1 MPTVTRW
8 FLKSSLLYLLI
19 AVILGVLQ
27 EIPTLESL
35 NLPVRAFSPF
45 YFHSF
50 MVGWV
55 AQLIFGVVFWM
66 FPKYTKEQPRGS
78 ETLGWWTFWLLNT
91 GLLIRLVAEPAQA
104 IQNQVWWGWLLA
116 FSAVLQW
123 LAGMAFVLNT
133 WRRVK
138 ER

>member
-1 MPTVTRW
+1 MPTLTRW
-8 FLKSSLLYLLI
+8 FLKSSLLYLLLS
-19 AVILGVLQ
+19 VLLGVL
-27 EIPTLESL
+27 LELPRSFEL
-35 NLPVRAFSPF
+35 DWPVRAFSPI

-66 FPKYTKEQPRGS
+66 FPKFTKEQPRGS
-78 ETLGWWTFWLLNT
+78 EGLGWAAFWLLNA
-91 GLLIRLVAEPAQA
+91 GLLFRLVADPAQA
-104 IQNQVWWGWLLA
+104 IQNQVWWSWLLA
-116 FSAVLQW
+116 LSAVLQW
-123 LAGMAFVLNT
+123 LAGIAFVLNT

>member
-1 MPTVTRW
+1 MPTLTRW
-8 FLKSSLLYLLI
+8 FLKSSLLYLLL
-19 AVILGVLQ
+19 AVMLGVLL
-27 EIPTLESL
+27 EIPNTLDLDWAE
-35 NLPVRAFSPF
+35 RAFSPF

-66 FPKYTKEQPRGS
+66 FPKFSKEQPRGS
-78 ETLGWWTFWLLNT
+78 ETLGWATFWLLNS

-104 IQNQVWWGWLLA
+104 IQNQVWWSWLLA
-116 FSAVLQW
+116 LSAVLQW

>member
-1 MPTVTRW
+1 MPTLTRW
-8 FLKSSLLYLLI
+8 FLKSSLLYLLL
-19 AVILGVLQ
+19 AVMLGVLL
-27 EIPTLESL
+27 EIPNTLDLDWS
-35 NLPVRAFSPF
+35 VRAFSPF

-66 FPKYTKEQPRGS
+66 FPKFSKEQPRGS
-78 ETLGWWTFWLLNT
+78 ETLGWATFWLLNC

-104 IQNQVWWGWLLA
+104 IQNQVWWSWLLA
-116 FSAVLQW
+116 LSAVLQW